1 MSLRYL
7 LIVEQIYLVLIKVDF
22 FFIAVFVIQYGLIDV
37 HFDEP
42 EFALTMALLPAS
54 FLLMILAV
62 WVVRREWKIAM
73 IIVIVS
79 RKSPL

>member
-1 MSLRYL
+1 
-7 LIVEQIYLVLIKVDF
+7 
-22 FFIAVFVIQYGLIDV
+22 VIQYGLIDV